1 MDNFWA
7 DFSPKS
13 SDARSR
19 SLSSLRAPSP
29 LQRSPPVD
37 RARSVRDELTA
48 YLNIAADARRVL
60 ITDQRELARMVDE
73 LRDSFPRI
81 HRALKIIACVPAT
94 QAECER
100 VFSSAG
106 RILTELRS
114 RLSAEHSA
122 DLVFLYRN
130 LHEGSKELAECD
142 AEWFYDQHGY
152 PTGNLVHDDD
162 DDDDSAAT
170 PSAKR
175 T

>member
-1 MDNFWA
+1 VLPVPSAVARGRFVVDASWKVGFA
-7 DFSPKS
+7 VCAKS
-13 SDARSR
+13 
-19 SLSSLRAPSP
+19 
-29 LQRSPPVD
+29 
-37 RARSVRDELTA
+37 
-48 YLNIAADARRVL
+48 
-60 ITDQRELARMVDE
+60 DE

>member
-1 MDNFWA
+1 M
-7 DFSPKS
+7 
-13 SDARSR
+13 
-19 SLSSLRAPSP
+19 LRQQAESEFR
-29 LQRSPPVD
+29 QQFKG
-37 RARSVRDELTA
+37 ARSVRDELTA
-48 YLNIAADARRVL
+48 DLNIAADARRVL

>member
-1 MDNFWA
+1 MH
-7 DFSPKS
+7 
-13 SDARSR
+13 
-19 SLSSLRAPSP
+19 
-29 LQRSPPVD
+29 
-37 RARSVRDELTA
+37 SVRDELTA